1 MPLASPTK
9 DVDNA
14 ACAASFHRFFDLPGE
29 LRNKILKLLLSH
41 PHGVSIGS
49 NGSFIRVPPR
59 EGDANVVGANLDGQ
73 HGQTVLPLSLLLSNS
88 KLADEA
94 EAVFYTENVFYA
106 NVKTRRSAK
115 ENALSAS
122 FTIPKPEPK
131 ELGRNHGYPS
141 DSDDDVDYRS
151 ISTRTP
157 CRNLMGS
164 EARFKIRKLVLIVQR
179 FGGSLGDEVVPA
191 LQDLILRGSLRW
203 LEVRFD
209 DRVSRN
215 MMASP
220 SVSWQSS
227 SGVVVSSAGSVQKS
241 LKRSEKIL
249 GSNEAFLAVL
259 RLLNDPDLTAA
270 RASVPQNEHSPLWC
284 QFHDDQAHK
293 IGSECAQ
300 NDTTTCY
307 DDSHD
312 DFSCQASKGSPAAVG
327 LTAPGWIELDLNSML
342 RKFKGEDAK
351 WWNI

>member
-1 MPLASPTK
+1 MTQESPTNGINK
-9 DVDNA
+9 AD
-14 ACAASFHRFFDLPGE
+14 CATSFHRFFDLPGE
-29 LRNKILKLLLSH
+29 LRNKILKLLLAH

-49 NGSFIRVPPR
+49 NGSFVRVPPR
-59 EGDANVVGANLDGQ
+59 EGDANVVGATLDGL

-94 EAVFYTENVFYA
+94 EAIFYTENVFYA

-191 LQDLILRGSLRW
+191 LQDLVLRGSLRW

-209 DRVSRN
+209 DHQVSRN
-215 MMASP
+215 MISSP
-220 SVSWQSS
+220 SVAWQSS
-227 SGVVVSSAGSVQKS
+227 SGAMGSAGSVQKS
-241 LKRSEKIL
+241 LKRSEKML

-259 RLLNDPDLTAA
+259 RLLNDPDLTVA
-270 RASVPQNEHSPLWC
+270 RASVPQKEHSPLWC
-284 QFHDDQAHK
+284 QFHDDQTQK
-293 IGSECAQ
+293 FGNGCAWH
-300 NDTTTCY
+300 DKTTC
-307 DDSHD
+307 HD
-312 DFSCQASKGSPAAVG
+312 DPHDNFSFQASKGSPATVG
-327 LTAPGWIELDLNSML
+327 FTAQGWIELDLNAML

-351 WWNI
+351 WWSI

>member
-1 MPLASPTK
+1 MTQASPTN
-9 DVDNA
+9 DINNA

-29 LRNKILKLLLSH
+29 LRNKILKLLLAH

-49 NGSFIRVPPR
+49 NGSFVRAPPR
-59 EGDANVVGANLDGQ
+59 EGDVNVAGANLDGH

-94 EAVFYTENVFYA
+94 EAIFYTENVFYA

-141 DSDDDVDYRS
+141 DSDDDVDCRS

-203 LEVRFD
+203 LEVRFND
-209 DRVSRN
+209 QVSRN
-215 MMASP
+215 MIPSP

-227 SGVVVSSAGSVQKS
+227 SVAMGSAGPVQKS

-259 RLLNDPDLTAA
+259 RLLNDPDLTVA
-270 RASVPQNEHSPLWC
+270 RASVPQKEHSPLWC
-284 QFHDDQAHK
+284 QFHDSQAHK
-293 IGSECAQ
+293 PGSGCVRDD
-300 NDTTTCY
+300 DTTC
-307 DDSHD
+307 HD
-312 DFSCQASKGSPAAVG
+312 DLHDDISCHSSKGSPATVAF
-327 LTAPGWIELDLNSML
+327 TAPGWTELNLNVML

>member
-1 MPLASPTK
+1 MTQASPPN
-9 DVDNA
+9 DINNA

-29 LRNKILKLLLSH
+29 LRNKILKLLLAH

-49 NGSFIRVPPR
+49 NGSFVRVPPR
-59 EGDANVVGANLDGQ
+59 EGDANAVGANLDGQ
-73 HGQTVLPLSLLLSNS
+73 QNRTILPLSLLLSNS

-94 EAVFYTENVFYA
+94 EAIFYSENVFYA

-141 DSDDDVDYRS
+141 DSDDDFDYRS

-164 EARFKIRKLVLIVQR
+164 EARFKIRKLVLNVQR

-209 DRVSRN
+209 DQLSRN
-215 MMASP
+215 MLPSA
-220 SVSWQSS
+220 SVSWRSNS
-227 SGVVVSSAGSVQKS
+227 IVMGNDGSVQKS

-259 RLLNDPDLTAA
+259 RLLNDPDLTVA
-270 RASVPQNEHSPLWC
+270 RASVPQKEHSPLWC
-284 QFHDDQAHK
+284 QFHDSRAHK
-293 IGSECAQ
+293 LGSGCASDD
-300 NDTTTCY
+300 NATCD

-312 DFSCQASKGSPAAVG
+312 DLLFQTSKGSNAAVG
-327 LTAPGWIELDLNSML
+327 FTAPGWTELDLDAML
-342 RKFKGEDAK
+342 RKFKGEGAK